1 MKPTCKLA
9 LLTTAALGAA
19 TVAARADET
28 VAVVASIKPIHS
40 LVASVMAGVGTPDL
54 LIRGGDSP
62 HSYSLRP
69 SDAAALERADV
80 VFWVGE
86 GMEIFLGD
94 AIATISENANS
105 VELGELDGVIR
116 LEARTGST
124 WDDHDHVHEEEHDH
138 AHDDEH
144 DHEEE
149 HDHAHDDEHDHE
161 EEHDHDDEHA
171 HDNGALDVHPW
182 LDPINAQVMVAEI
195 AAALSAADPDHAESY
210 RQNAAATEARLAAL
224 VEEIE
229 TIVAPVQNRP
239 FIVFHDA
246 YHAMENRFDLNGIGS
261 ITISPDIQPGA
272 ARLVDIRDKIA
283 ELGAVCVFTEPQ
295 FEPSLVETVVEGT
308 AARTGV
314 LDPLGADLAD
324 GPDLYFE
331 LMLRNAHALSDCLG
345 QPD

>member
-1 MKPTCKLA
+1 MKPACKLA

-86 GMEIFLGD
+86 GMETFLGN
-94 AIATISENANS
+94 AIDTISEDADS
-105 VELGELDGVIR
+105 VELGEVDGLVL

-124 WDDHDHVHEEEHDH
+124 WDDHDHAHDDGHDDEHDH
-138 AHDDEH
+138 AHDDAH

-149 HDHAHDDEHDHE
+149 HDHAHDDD
-161 EEHDHDDEHA
+161 HDHDDEHA
-171 HDNGALDVHPW
+171 HDHGGLDVHPW
-182 LDPINAQVMVAEI
+182 LDPVNAQVMVAEI
-195 AAALSAADPDHAESY
+195 ATALSAADPDHAETY

-246 YHAMENRFDLNGIGS
+246 YHAMENRFGLNGVGS

-272 ARLVDIRDKIA
+272 ARLVEIRDKIA

-314 LDPLGADLAD
+314 LDPLGADLVD

-345 QPD
+345 QSN